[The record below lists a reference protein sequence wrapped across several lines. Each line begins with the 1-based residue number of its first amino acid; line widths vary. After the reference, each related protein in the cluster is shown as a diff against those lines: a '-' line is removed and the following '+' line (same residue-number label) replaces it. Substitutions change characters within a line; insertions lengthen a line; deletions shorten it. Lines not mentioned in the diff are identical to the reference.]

1 VGKQSKTFILLSR
14 YLPIA
19 VFITAAFIGFS
30 VKSFLKPTDIPY
42 EGEISNLDIQDTVD
56 VYFDEYGVPSIFAS
70 NDSDM
75 FKVAG
80 YVGARDRLFQMAFMT
95 YAYKGELSLVLND
108 SLFREDKFLRTLG
121 FEKIAQK
128 SLATIPAQTLQH
140 LEDTCF
146 GINTYVETLSPSDYP
161 LEFKLLGIEKL
172 PTFRPLDIVALSTM
186 MAWELQ
192 GGWDSELFFGA
203 VNEQLG
209 SEYLNEILPAYD
221 DNFITIASNDVLLKS
236 YQDFASDT
244 KRIREILKTD
254 RDGYGSNA
262 WVVSGSKTDTGLPLL
277 ANDPHLSYGQPP
289 WWYEIRLKS
298 DNYNFGGYGLYGFPL
313 PVIGHNDHIGWGF
326 TNVMTDD
333 MDFYIE
339 TLNDDKTQYMLD
351 GEWKDLKIEEEVL
364 YLKSGNTKTIT
375 IRSTHRGPIVS
386 DIHPDAKGGS
396 KAISFQWTEFDAFDE
411 TTALFKLAQ
420 ATNWDEFSEAS
431 KLFGAPGQNWTYAD
445 KNGNI
450 GWRPNAKIPIRL
462 GAEQLIPFDGSTS
475 KHDWKGYVPF
485 DEMPYVYNPEK
496 GYISNGNNKTIDDDY
511 PYYIS
516 RYWADPSRGEQI
528 DRRLRVDSKLGVE
541 DMKSILNE
549 ITSPFAQEYSKLFYN
564 NYTEGFSAKGDEM
577 YNILNGW
584 DGVESLDSNAT
595 VVFHA
600 IYIQLVQNLFQ
611 DELQSFGS
619 DSFDTFY
626 SLKYIR
632 SLAIRSIFD
641 GKATLWIDN
650 VSSSEKETL
659 NDIVNQ
665 SFEDAHD
672 FLTKS
677 YGNPRDL
684 TWGDVHQVTYRHR
697 LDRDPLVKR
706 FINFSTGPFPMAGSG
721 MTPRAASYS
730 VSDPFDVRAGSSMR
744 RVIDFS
750 NFDNGLSI
758 LPTGQSGVFKSPHY
772 TDQTSLYNKG
782 EFKSFKFSE
791 SAIRGDNRMRK
802 LIFVK

>member
-1 VGKQSKTFILLSR
+1 MGKLPRAFILLFLISG
-14 YLPIA
+14 LI
-19 VFITAAFIGFS
+19 VFKINN
-30 VKSFLKPTDIPY
+30 FLKPTDILY
-42 EGEISNLDIQDTVD
+42 EGKIIDLDVDDTVE
-56 VYFDEYGVPSIFAS
+56 VYFDDYGVPSVFAS

-80 YVGARDRLFQMAFMT
+80 YIGARDRLFQMSFMK
-95 YAYKGELSLVLND
+95 YAYKGHLSLVLND
-108 SLFREDKFLRTLG
+108 SLIVEDTFLRTLG
-121 FEKIAQK
+121 FEKIAK
-128 SLATIPAQTLQH
+128 KTLAKVPPSTLQH
-140 LEDTCF
+140 LQDTCF
-146 GINTYVETLSPSDYP
+146 GINAYVQNLSPEDYP
-161 LEFKLLGIEKL
+161 LEFKLIGVEKL
-172 PTFRPLDIVALSTM
+172 PIFEPLDIVALSTM

-203 VNEQLG
+203 INEQLG
-209 SEYLNEILPAYD
+209 SEYLNEILPSYND
-221 DNFITIASNDVLLKS
+221 SFITIASNDVLLKS
-236 YQDFASDT
+236 YKDFASNT
-244 KRIREILKTD
+244 KKIREILKTD

-262 WVVSGSKTDTGLPLL
+262 WVVSGTKTDTGFPLL

-339 TLNDDKTQYMLD
+339 TLNEDKTKYMFD
-351 GEWKDLKIEEEVL
+351 GEWKDLKIEQEVVS
-364 YLKSGNTKTIT
+364 LKSGDKRTIT

-386 DIHPDAKGGS
+386 DIHPDAKGQS
-396 KAISFQWTEFDAFDE
+396 KAISFKWTEFDAFDE
-411 TTALFKLAQ
+411 TTALFMLAK

-450 GWRPNAKIPIRL
+450 GWRPNSKIPIRL
-462 GAEQLIPFDGSTS
+462 GAEKLIPFDGSTS
-475 KHDWKGYVPF
+475 KHDWTGYVPF

-528 DRRLRVDSKLGVE
+528 DRRLKVNSKLGVE

-549 ITSPFAQEYSKLFYN
+549 ITSPFAQEYSTLFN
-564 NYTEGFSAKGDEM
+564 KNYTQGFTDKGDIM

-584 DGVESLDSNAT
+584 DGVESIDSDAT

-600 IYIQLVQNLFQ
+600 IYIQLIQNLFQ
-611 DELQSFGS
+611 DELQSFGD
-619 DSFDTFY
+619 DSFETFY

-641 GKATLWIDN
+641 GNATLWVDN
-650 VSSSEKETL
+650 VLTSKKETL

-665 SFEDAHD
+665 SFDNAHD
-672 FLTKS
+672 FLTKN
-677 YGNPRDL
+677 YGNPKEL

-697 LDRDPLVKR
+697 LNGDPLVKR

-750 NFDNGLSI
+750 DFDNGFSI

-772 TDQTSLYNKG
+772 TDQTLLYNKG

-791 SAIRGDNRMRK
+791 SVIKDDTKMRK

>member
-1 VGKQSKTFILLSR
+1 MKKLPLILSTSLFLLFIVYYS
-14 YLPIA
+14 
-19 VFITAAFIGFS
+19 FQ
-30 VKSFLKPTDIPY
+30 SFLAPTSIPY
-42 EGEISNLDIQDTVD
+42 EGTISDLDVEDKVE
-56 VYFDEYGVPSIFAS
+56 VYFDDYGVPSVFAS

-75 FKVAG
+75 FKAAG
-80 YVGARDRLFQMAFMT
+80 YIGARDRLFQMSFMK
-95 YAYKGELSLVLND
+95 YAYKGQLSLVLND
-108 SLFREDKFLRTLG
+108 SLFAEDTFLRTLG
-121 FEKIAQK
+121 FEKIAK
-128 SLATIPAQTLQH
+128 ETLEKVPSSTLQH

-146 GINTYVETLSPSDYP
+146 GINTYVQSLSPQDYP
-161 LEFKLLGIEKL
+161 LEFKLIGVEKL
-172 PTFRPLDIVALSTM
+172 PIFEPLDIVALSTM

-203 VNEQLG
+203 INEQLG
-209 SEYLNEILPAYD
+209 SDYLNEILPFYND
-221 DNFITIASNDVLLKS
+221 SFITIASNDVLLKS

-244 KRIREILKTD
+244 KKIREILKTD

-262 WVVSGSKTDTGLPLL
+262 WVVSGSKTDTGFPLL

-333 MDFYIE
+333 MDFYVE
-339 TLNDDKTQYMLD
+339 TLNEDKTQYMLD
-351 GEWKDLKIEEEVL
+351 GIWKDLKIEQETIS
-364 YLKSGNTKTIT
+364 LKSGDKKTII

-386 DIHPDAKGGS
+386 DIHPDAKGQS
-396 KAISFQWTEFDAFDE
+396 KAISFKWTEFDAFDE
-411 TTALFKLAQ
+411 TTALFMLAK
-420 ATNWDEFSEAS
+420 ATNWDEFSDAS

-445 KNGNI
+445 KDGNI
-450 GWRPNAKIPIRL
+450 GWRPNSKIPIRL

-475 KHDWKGYVPF
+475 KHDWTGYVPF

-528 DRRLRVDSKLGVE
+528 DRRLKVNSKLDVE

-549 ITSPFAQEYSKLFYN
+549 ITSPFAQEYSTLFIN
-564 NYTEGFSAKGDEM
+564 NYSEGFSENGDEI
-577 YNILNGW
+577 YDILNGW
-584 DGVESLDSNAT
+584 DGVESIDSDAT

-611 DELQSFGS
+611 DELQSFGN

-641 GKATLWIDN
+641 RNATLWVDN
-650 VSSSEKETL
+650 VLTSKKETL

-665 SFEDAHD
+665 SFDDAHD
-672 FLTKS
+672 FLTKN
-677 YGNPRDL
+677 YGNPKEL

-697 LDRDPLVKR
+697 LNGDPLVKR
-706 FINFSTGPFPMAGSG
+706 FINFSIGPFPMAGSG

-744 RVIDFS
+744 RVIDFA
-750 NFDNGLSI
+750 NFDNGFSI

-772 TDQTSLYNKG
+772 KDQTSLYNKG
-782 EFKSFKFSE
+782 KFKPFKFSE
-791 SAIRGDNRMRK
+791 SVIKEDSTMRK

>member
-1 VGKQSKTFILLSR
+1 MKKLPLILSTSLFLLFIVYYS
-14 YLPIA
+14 
-19 VFITAAFIGFS
+19 FQ
-30 VKSFLKPTDIPY
+30 SFLAPTSIPY
-42 EGEISNLDIQDTVD
+42 KGTISDLDVEDTVE
-56 VYFDEYGVPSIFAS
+56 VYFDDYGVPSVFAS

-75 FKVAG
+75 FKAAG
-80 YVGARDRLFQMAFMT
+80 YIGARDRLFQMSFMK
-95 YAYKGELSLVLND
+95 YAYKGQLSLVLND
-108 SLFREDKFLRTLG
+108 SLFAEDTFLRTLG
-121 FEKIAQK
+121 FEKIAK
-128 SLATIPAQTLQH
+128 ETLEKVPSSTLQH

-146 GINTYVETLSPSDYP
+146 GINTYVQSLSPQDYP
-161 LEFKLLGIEKL
+161 LEFKLIGVEKL
-172 PTFRPLDIVALSTM
+172 PIFEPLDIVALSTM

-203 VNEQLG
+203 INEQLG
-209 SEYLNEILPAYD
+209 SDYLNEILPFYND
-221 DNFITIASNDVLLKS
+221 SFITIASNDVLLKS

-244 KRIREILKTD
+244 KKIREILKTD

-262 WVVSGSKTDTGLPLL
+262 WVVSGSKTDTGFPLL

-333 MDFYIE
+333 MDFYVE
-339 TLNDDKTQYMLD
+339 TLNEDKTQYMLD
-351 GEWKDLKIEEEVL
+351 GIWKDLKIEQETIS
-364 YLKSGNTKTIT
+364 LKSGDKKTII

-386 DIHPDAKGGS
+386 DIHPDAKGQS
-396 KAISFQWTEFDAFDE
+396 KAISFKWTEFDAFDE
-411 TTALFKLAQ
+411 TTALFMLAK
-420 ATNWDEFSEAS
+420 ATNWDEFSDAS

-445 KNGNI
+445 KDGNI
-450 GWRPNAKIPIRL
+450 GWRPNSKIPIRL

-475 KHDWKGYVPF
+475 KHDWTGYVPF

-528 DRRLRVDSKLGVE
+528 DRRLKVNSKLDVE

-549 ITSPFAQEYSKLFYN
+549 ITSPFAQEYSTLFIK
-564 NYTEGFSAKGDEM
+564 NYSEGFSEKGDEI
-577 YNILNGW
+577 YDILNGW
-584 DGVESLDSNAT
+584 DGVESIDSDAT

-611 DELQSFGS
+611 DELQSFGN

-641 GKATLWIDN
+641 RNATLWVDN
-650 VSSSEKETL
+650 VLTSKKETL

-665 SFEDAHD
+665 SFDDAHD
-672 FLTKS
+672 FLTKN
-677 YGNPRDL
+677 YGNPKEL

-697 LDRDPLVKR
+697 LNGDPLVKR
-706 FINFSTGPFPMAGSG
+706 FINFSIGPFPMAGSG

-744 RVIDFS
+744 RVIDFA
-750 NFDNGLSI
+750 NFDNGFSI

-772 TDQTSLYNKG
+772 KDQTSLYNKG
-782 EFKSFKFSE
+782 KFKPFKFSE
-791 SAIRGDNRMRK
+791 SVIKEDSTMRK

>member
-1 VGKQSKTFILLSR
+1 MGKLPRTFILLF
-14 YLPIA
+14 LITGLI
-19 VFITAAFIGFS
+19 VFK
-30 VKSFLKPTDIPY
+30 VNSFLKPTDILY
-42 EGEISNLDIQDTVD
+42 EGKITDLDVEDTVE
-56 VYFDEYGVPSIFAS
+56 VYFDDYGVPSVFAS

-80 YVGARDRLFQMAFMT
+80 YIGARDRLFQMSFMK
-95 YAYKGELSLVLND
+95 YAYKGHLSLVLND
-108 SLFREDKFLRTLG
+108 SLIAEDTFLRTLG
-121 FEKIAQK
+121 FEKIAK
-128 SLATIPAQTLQH
+128 KTLAKVPPSTLQH
-140 LEDTCF
+140 LQDTCF
-146 GINTYVETLSPSDYP
+146 GINAYIQTLAPSEFP
-161 LEFKLLGIEKL
+161 LEFKLIGIDKL
-172 PTFRPLDIVALSTM
+172 PIFEPLDIVALSTM

-203 VNEQLG
+203 INEQLG
-209 SEYLNEILPAYD
+209 PDYLAEILPSYKEEYVR
-221 DNFITIASNDVLLKS
+221 IASNNVLLKS
-236 YQDFASDT
+236 YQQFASDT
-244 KRIREILKTD
+244 KDLRNLFKTD
-254 RDGYGSNA
+254 RHGYGSNA
-262 WVVSGSKTDTGLPLL
+262 WAVSGNKTASGKPLL
-277 ANDPHLSYGQPP
+277 ANDPHLAYNQPP

-298 DNYNFGGYGLYGFPL
+298 DNFNFGGYGLYGFPL
-313 PVIGHNDHIGWGF
+313 PVIGHNEHIGWGF

-339 TLNDDKTQYMLD
+339 SLNENQTQYYVD
-351 GEWKDLKIEEEVL
+351 GEWRDLIIEEEEIM
-364 YLKSGNTKTIT
+364 LKSGESRTII

-386 DIHPDAKGGS
+386 DIHPDAKGQS
-396 KAISFQWTEFDAFDE
+396 KAISFKWTEFDAFDE
-411 TTALFKLAQ
+411 TTALFMLAK

-445 KNGNI
+445 KDGNI
-450 GWRPNAKIPIRL
+450 GWRPNSKIPIRL
-462 GAEQLIPFDGSTS
+462 GAEKLIPFDGSTS
-475 KHDWKGYVPF
+475 KHDWTGYVPF

-528 DRRLRVDSKLGVE
+528 DRRLKVNSKLDVE

-549 ITSPFAQEYSKLFYN
+549 ITSPFAQEYSTLFN
-564 NYTEGFSAKGDEM
+564 KNYTQGFSNKGDIL

-584 DGVESLDSNAT
+584 DGIESIDSDAT

-641 GKATLWIDN
+641 GNATLWVDN
-650 VSSSEKETL
+650 VLTSKKETL

-665 SFEDAHD
+665 SFDDAHD
-672 FLTKS
+672 FLTKN
-677 YGNPRDL
+677 YGNPKEL

-697 LDRDPLVKR
+697 LNGDPLVKR

-750 NFDNGLSI
+750 NFNNGFSI

-772 TDQTSLYNKG
+772 RDQTSLYNKG
-782 EFKSFKFSE
+782 KFKPFKFSE
-791 SAIRGDNRMRK
+791 SVIKEDSTMRK

>member
-1 VGKQSKTFILLSR
+1 MKKLPLILSTSLFLLFIVYYS
-14 YLPIA
+14 
-19 VFITAAFIGFS
+19 FQ
-30 VKSFLKPTDIPY
+30 SFLAPTSIPY
-42 EGEISNLDIQDTVD
+42 EGTISDLDVEDKVE
-56 VYFDEYGVPSIFAS
+56 VYFDDYGVPSVFAS

-75 FKVAG
+75 FKAAG
-80 YVGARDRLFQMAFMT
+80 YIGARDRLFQMSFMK
-95 YAYKGELSLVLND
+95 YAYKGQLSLVLND
-108 SLFREDKFLRTLG
+108 SLFAEDTFLRTLG
-121 FEKIAQK
+121 FEKIAK
-128 SLATIPAQTLQH
+128 ETLEKVPSSTLQH

-146 GINTYVETLSPSDYP
+146 GINTYVQSLSPQDYP
-161 LEFKLLGIEKL
+161 LEFKLIGVEKL
-172 PTFRPLDIVALSTM
+172 PIFEPLDIVALSTM

-203 VNEQLG
+203 INEQLG
-209 SEYLNEILPAYD
+209 SDYLNEILPFYND
-221 DNFITIASNDVLLKS
+221 SFITIASNDVLLKS

-244 KRIREILKTD
+244 KKIREILKTD

-262 WVVSGSKTDTGLPLL
+262 WVVSGSKTDTGFPLL

-333 MDFYIE
+333 MDFYVE
-339 TLNDDKTQYMLD
+339 TLNEDKTQYMLD
-351 GEWKDLKIEEEVL
+351 GIWKDLKIEQETIS
-364 YLKSGNTKTIT
+364 LKSGDKKTII

-386 DIHPDAKGGS
+386 DIHPDAKGQS
-396 KAISFQWTEFDAFDE
+396 KAISFKWTEFDAFDE
-411 TTALFKLAQ
+411 TTALFMLAK
-420 ATNWDEFSEAS
+420 ATNWDEFSDAS

-445 KNGNI
+445 KDGNI
-450 GWRPNAKIPIRL
+450 GWRPNSKIPIRL

-475 KHDWKGYVPF
+475 KHDWTGYVPF

-528 DRRLRVDSKLGVE
+528 DRRLKVNSKLDVE

-549 ITSPFAQEYSKLFYN
+549 ITSPFAQEYSTLFIK
-564 NYTEGFSAKGDEM
+564 NYSEGFSENGDEI
-577 YNILNGW
+577 YDILNGW
-584 DGVESLDSNAT
+584 DGVESIDSDAT

-611 DELQSFGS
+611 DELQSFGN

-641 GKATLWIDN
+641 RNATLWVDN
-650 VSSSEKETL
+650 VLTSKKETL

-665 SFEDAHD
+665 SFDDAHD
-672 FLTKS
+672 FLTKN
-677 YGNPRDL
+677 YGNPKEL

-697 LDRDPLVKR
+697 LNGDPLVKR
-706 FINFSTGPFPMAGSG
+706 FINFSIGPFPMAGSG

-744 RVIDFS
+744 RVIDFA
-750 NFDNGLSI
+750 NFDNGFSI

-772 TDQTSLYNKG
+772 RDQTSLYNKG
-782 EFKSFKFSE
+782 KFKPFKFSE
-791 SAIRGDNRMRK
+791 SVIKEDSTMRK

>member
-1 VGKQSKTFILLSR
+1 MKKLPLILSTSLFLLFIVYYS
-14 YLPIA
+14 
-19 VFITAAFIGFS
+19 FQ
-30 VKSFLKPTDIPY
+30 SFLAPTSIPY
-42 EGEISNLDIQDTVD
+42 EGTISDLDVKDTVE
-56 VYFDEYGVPSIFAS
+56 VYFDDYGVPSVFAS

-75 FKVAG
+75 FKAAG
-80 YVGARDRLFQMAFMT
+80 YIGARDRLFQMSFMK
-95 YAYKGELSLVLND
+95 YAYKGQLSLVLND
-108 SLFREDKFLRTLG
+108 SLFAEDTFLRTLG
-121 FEKIAQK
+121 FEKIAK
-128 SLATIPAQTLQH
+128 ETLEKVPSSTLQH

-146 GINTYVETLSPSDYP
+146 GINTYVQSLSPQDYP
-161 LEFKLLGIEKL
+161 LEFKLIGVEKL
-172 PTFRPLDIVALSTM
+172 PIFEPLDIVALSTM

-203 VNEQLG
+203 INEQLG
-209 SEYLNEILPAYD
+209 SDYLNEILPFYND
-221 DNFITIASNDVLLKS
+221 SFITIASNDVLLKS

-244 KRIREILKTD
+244 KKIREILKTD

-262 WVVSGSKTDTGLPLL
+262 WVVSGSKTDTGFPLL

-333 MDFYIE
+333 MDFYVE
-339 TLNDDKTQYMLD
+339 TLNEDKTQYMLD
-351 GEWKDLKIEEEVL
+351 GIWKDLKIEQETIS
-364 YLKSGNTKTIT
+364 LKSGDKKTII

-386 DIHPDAKGGS
+386 DIHPDAKGQS
-396 KAISFQWTEFDAFDE
+396 KAISFKWTEFDAFDE
-411 TTALFKLAQ
+411 TTALFMLAK
-420 ATNWDEFSEAS
+420 ATNWDEFSDAS

-445 KNGNI
+445 KDGNI
-450 GWRPNAKIPIRL
+450 GWRPNSKIPIRL

-475 KHDWKGYVPF
+475 KHDWTGYVPF

-528 DRRLRVDSKLGVE
+528 DRRLKVNSKLDVE

-549 ITSPFAQEYSKLFYN
+549 ITSPFAQEYSTLFIN
-564 NYTEGFSAKGDEM
+564 NYSEGFSENGDEI
-577 YNILNGW
+577 YDILNGW
-584 DGVESLDSNAT
+584 DGVESIDSDAT

-611 DELQSFGS
+611 DELQSFGN

-641 GKATLWIDN
+641 RNATLWVDN
-650 VSSSEKETL
+650 VLTSKKETL

-665 SFEDAHD
+665 SFDDAHD
-672 FLTKS
+672 FLTKN
-677 YGNPRDL
+677 YGNPKEL

-697 LDRDPLVKR
+697 LNGDPLVKR
-706 FINFSTGPFPMAGSG
+706 FINFSIGPFPMAGSG

-744 RVIDFS
+744 RVIDFA
-750 NFDNGLSI
+750 NFDNGFSI

-772 TDQTSLYNKG
+772 RDQTSLYNKG
-782 EFKSFKFSE
+782 KFKPFKFSE
-791 SAIRGDNRMRK
+791 SVIKEDSTMRK

>member
-1 VGKQSKTFILLSR
+1 MGKLPRAFILLFLISG
-14 YLPIA
+14 LI
-19 VFITAAFIGFS
+19 VFKINN
-30 VKSFLKPTDIPY
+30 FLKPTDILY
-42 EGEISNLDIQDTVD
+42 EGKIIDLDVDDTVE
-56 VYFDEYGVPSIFAS
+56 VYFDDYGVPSVFAS

-80 YVGARDRLFQMAFMT
+80 YIGARDRLFQMSFMK
-95 YAYKGELSLVLND
+95 YAYKGHLSLVLND
-108 SLFREDKFLRTLG
+108 SLIVEDTFLRTLG
-121 FEKIAQK
+121 FEKIAK
-128 SLATIPAQTLQH
+128 KTLAKVPPSTLQH
-140 LEDTCF
+140 LQDTCF
-146 GINTYVETLSPSDYP
+146 GINAYVQNLSPEDYP
-161 LEFKLLGIEKL
+161 LEFKLIGVEKL
-172 PTFRPLDIVALSTM
+172 PIFEPLDIVALSTM

-203 VNEQLG
+203 INEQLG
-209 SEYLNEILPAYD
+209 SEYLNEILPSYND
-221 DNFITIASNDVLLKS
+221 SFITIASNDVLLKS
-236 YQDFASDT
+236 YKDFASNT
-244 KRIREILKTD
+244 KKIREILKTD

-262 WVVSGSKTDTGLPLL
+262 WVVSGTKTDTGFPLL

-339 TLNDDKTQYMLD
+339 TLNEDKTKYMFD
-351 GEWKDLKIEEEVL
+351 GEWKDLKIEQEVVS
-364 YLKSGNTKTIT
+364 LKSGDKRTIT

-386 DIHPDAKGGS
+386 DIHPDAKGQS
-396 KAISFQWTEFDAFDE
+396 KAISFKWTEFDAFDE
-411 TTALFKLAQ
+411 TTALFMLAK

-450 GWRPNAKIPIRL
+450 GWRPNSKIPIRL
-462 GAEQLIPFDGSTS
+462 GAEKLIPFDGSTS
-475 KHDWKGYVPF
+475 KHDWTGYVPF

-528 DRRLRVDSKLGVE
+528 DRRLKVNSKLGVE

-549 ITSPFAQEYSKLFYN
+549 ITSPFAQEYSILFN
-564 NYTEGFSAKGDEM
+564 KNYTQGFTDKGDIM

-584 DGVESLDSNAT
+584 DGVESIDSDAT

-600 IYIQLVQNLFQ
+600 IYIQLIQNLFQ
-611 DELQSFGS
+611 DELQSFGD
-619 DSFDTFY
+619 DSFETFY

-641 GKATLWIDN
+641 GEATLWVDN
-650 VSSSEKETL
+650 VLTSKKETL

-665 SFEDAHD
+665 SFDNAHD
-672 FLTKS
+672 FLTKN
-677 YGNPRDL
+677 YGNPKEL

-697 LDRDPLVKR
+697 LNGDPLVKR

-750 NFDNGLSI
+750 DFDNGFSI

-772 TDQTSLYNKG
+772 TDQTLLYNKG

-791 SAIRGDNRMRK
+791 SVIKDDTKMRK

>member
-1 VGKQSKTFILLSR
+1 MKKLPLILSTSLFLLFIVYYS
-14 YLPIA
+14 
-19 VFITAAFIGFS
+19 FQ
-30 VKSFLKPTDIPY
+30 SFLAPTSIPY
-42 EGEISNLDIQDTVD
+42 EGTISDLDVEDKVE
-56 VYFDEYGVPSIFAS
+56 VYFDDYGVPSVFAS

-75 FKVAG
+75 FKAAG
-80 YVGARDRLFQMAFMT
+80 YIGARDRLFQMSFMK
-95 YAYKGELSLVLND
+95 YAYKGQLSLVLND
-108 SLFREDKFLRTLG
+108 SLFAEDTFLRTLG
-121 FEKIAQK
+121 FEKIAK
-128 SLATIPAQTLQH
+128 ETLEKVPSSTLQH

-146 GINTYVETLSPSDYP
+146 GINTYVQSLSPQDYP
-161 LEFKLLGIEKL
+161 LEFKLIGVEKL
-172 PTFRPLDIVALSTM
+172 PIFEPLDIVALSTM

-203 VNEQLG
+203 INEQLG
-209 SEYLNEILPAYD
+209 SDYLNEILPFYND
-221 DNFITIASNDVLLKS
+221 SFITIASNDVLLKS

-244 KRIREILKTD
+244 KKIREILKTD

-262 WVVSGSKTDTGLPLL
+262 WVVSGSKTDTGFPLL

-333 MDFYIE
+333 MDFYVE
-339 TLNDDKTQYMLD
+339 TLNEDKTQYMLD
-351 GEWKDLKIEEEVL
+351 GIWKDLKIEQETIS
-364 YLKSGNTKTIT
+364 LKSGDKKTII

-386 DIHPDAKGGS
+386 DIHPDAKGQS
-396 KAISFQWTEFDAFDE
+396 KAISFKWTEFDAFDE
-411 TTALFKLAQ
+411 TTALFMLAK
-420 ATNWDEFSEAS
+420 ATNWDEFSDAS

-445 KNGNI
+445 KDGNI
-450 GWRPNAKIPIRL
+450 GWRPNSKIPIRL

-475 KHDWKGYVPF
+475 KHDWTGYVPF

-496 GYISNGNNKTIDDDY
+496 GYISNGNYKTIDDDY

-528 DRRLRVDSKLGVE
+528 DRRLKVNSKLDVE

-549 ITSPFAQEYSKLFYN
+549 ITSPFAQEYSTLFIK
-564 NYTEGFSAKGDEM
+564 NYSEGFSEKGDEI
-577 YNILNGW
+577 YDILNGW
-584 DGVESLDSNAT
+584 DGVESIDSDAT

-611 DELQSFGS
+611 DELQSFGN

-641 GKATLWIDN
+641 RNATLWVDN
-650 VSSSEKETL
+650 VLTSKKETL

-665 SFEDAHD
+665 SFDDAHD
-672 FLTKS
+672 FLTKN
-677 YGNPRDL
+677 YGNPKEL

-697 LDRDPLVKR
+697 LNGDPLVKR
-706 FINFSTGPFPMAGSG
+706 FINFSIGPFPMAGSG

-744 RVIDFS
+744 RVIDFA
-750 NFDNGLSI
+750 NFDNGFSI

-772 TDQTSLYNKG
+772 RDQTSLYNKG
-782 EFKSFKFSE
+782 KFKPFKFSE
-791 SAIRGDNRMRK
+791 SVIKEDSTMRK

>member
-1 VGKQSKTFILLSR
+1 MKKLPLILSTSLFLLFIVYYS
-14 YLPIA
+14 
-19 VFITAAFIGFS
+19 FQ
-30 VKSFLKPTDIPY
+30 SFLAPTSIPY
-42 EGEISNLDIQDTVD
+42 EGTISDLDVEDKVE
-56 VYFDEYGVPSIFAS
+56 VYFDDYGVPSVFAS

-75 FKVAG
+75 FKAAG
-80 YVGARDRLFQMAFMT
+80 YIGARDRLFQMSFMK
-95 YAYKGELSLVLND
+95 YAYKGQLSLVLND
-108 SLFREDKFLRTLG
+108 SLFAEDTFLRTLG
-121 FEKIAQK
+121 FEKIAK
-128 SLATIPAQTLQH
+128 ETLEKVPSSTLQH

-146 GINTYVETLSPSDYP
+146 GINTYVQSLSPQDYP
-161 LEFKLLGIEKL
+161 LEFKLIGVEKL
-172 PTFRPLDIVALSTM
+172 PIFEPLDIVALSTM

-203 VNEQLG
+203 INEQLG
-209 SEYLNEILPAYD
+209 SDYLNEILPFYND
-221 DNFITIASNDVLLKS
+221 SFITIASNDVLLKS

-244 KRIREILKTD
+244 KKIREILKTD

-262 WVVSGSKTDTGLPLL
+262 WVVSGSKTDTGFPLL

-333 MDFYIE
+333 MDFYVE
-339 TLNDDKTQYMLD
+339 TLNEDKTQYMLD
-351 GEWKDLKIEEEVL
+351 GIWKDLKIEQETIS
-364 YLKSGNTKTIT
+364 LKSGDKKTII

-386 DIHPDAKGGS
+386 DIHPDAKGQS
-396 KAISFQWTEFDAFDE
+396 KAISFKWTEFDAFDE
-411 TTALFKLAQ
+411 TTALFMLAK
-420 ATNWDEFSEAS
+420 ATNWDEFSDAS

-445 KNGNI
+445 KGGNI
-450 GWRPNAKIPIRL
+450 GWRPNSKIPIRL

-475 KHDWKGYVPF
+475 KHDWTGYVPF

-528 DRRLRVDSKLGVE
+528 DRRLKVNSKLDVE

-549 ITSPFAQEYSKLFYN
+549 ITSPFSQEYSTLFIK
-564 NYTEGFSAKGDEM
+564 NYSGGFSEKGDEI
-577 YNILNGW
+577 YDILNGW
-584 DGVESLDSNAT
+584 DGVESIDSDAT

-611 DELQSFGS
+611 DELQSFGN

-641 GKATLWIDN
+641 RNATLWVDN
-650 VSSSEKETL
+650 VLTSKKETL

-665 SFEDAHD
+665 SFDDAHD
-672 FLTKS
+672 FLTKN
-677 YGNPRDL
+677 YGNPKEL

-697 LDRDPLVKR
+697 LNGDPLVKR
-706 FINFSTGPFPMAGSG
+706 FINFSIGPFPMAGSG

-744 RVIDFS
+744 RVIDFA
-750 NFDNGLSI
+750 NFDNGFSI

-772 TDQTSLYNKG
+772 RDQTSLYNKG
-782 EFKSFKFSE
+782 KFKPFKFSE
-791 SAIRGDNRMRK
+791 SVIKEDSTMRK

>member
-1 VGKQSKTFILLSR
+1 MKKLPLILSTSLFLLFIVYYS
-14 YLPIA
+14 
-19 VFITAAFIGFS
+19 FQ
-30 VKSFLKPTDIPY
+30 SFLAPTSIPY
-42 EGEISNLDIQDTVD
+42 EGTISDLDVEDKVE
-56 VYFDEYGVPSIFAS
+56 VYFDDYGVPSVFAS

-75 FKVAG
+75 FKAAG
-80 YVGARDRLFQMAFMT
+80 YIGARDRLFQMSFMK
-95 YAYKGELSLVLND
+95 YAYKGQLSLVLND
-108 SLFREDKFLRTLG
+108 SLFAEDTFLRTLG
-121 FEKIAQK
+121 FEKIAK
-128 SLATIPAQTLQH
+128 ETLEKVPSSTLQH

-146 GINTYVETLSPSDYP
+146 GINTYVQSLSPQDYP
-161 LEFKLLGIEKL
+161 LEFKLIGVEKL
-172 PTFRPLDIVALSTM
+172 PIFEPLDIVALSTM

-203 VNEQLG
+203 INEQLG
-209 SEYLNEILPAYD
+209 SDYLNEILPFYND
-221 DNFITIASNDVLLKS
+221 SFITIASNDVLLKS

-244 KRIREILKTD
+244 KKIREILKTD

-262 WVVSGSKTDTGLPLL
+262 WVVSGSKTDTGFPLL

-333 MDFYIE
+333 MDFYVE
-339 TLNDDKTQYMLD
+339 TLNEDKTQYMLD
-351 GEWKDLKIEEEVL
+351 GIWKDLKIEQETIS
-364 YLKSGNTKTIT
+364 LKSGDKKTII

-386 DIHPDAKGGS
+386 DIHPDAKGQS
-396 KAISFQWTEFDAFDE
+396 KAISFKWTEFDAFDE
-411 TTALFKLAQ
+411 TTALFMLAK
-420 ATNWDEFSEAS
+420 ATNWDEFSDAS

-445 KNGNI
+445 KDGNI
-450 GWRPNAKIPIRL
+450 GWRPNSKIPIRL

-475 KHDWKGYVPF
+475 KHDWTGYVPF

-528 DRRLRVDSKLGVE
+528 DRRLKVNSKLDVE

-549 ITSPFAQEYSKLFYN
+549 ITSPFAQEYSTLFIN
-564 NYTEGFSAKGDEM
+564 NYSEGFSENGDEI
-577 YNILNGW
+577 YDILNGW
-584 DGVESLDSNAT
+584 DGVESIDSDAT

-641 GKATLWIDN
+641 RNATLWVDN
-650 VSSSEKETL
+650 VLTSKKETL

-665 SFEDAHD
+665 SFDDAHD
-672 FLTKS
+672 FLTKN
-677 YGNPRDL
+677 YGNPKEL

-697 LDRDPLVKR
+697 LNGDPLVKR
-706 FINFSTGPFPMAGSG
+706 FINFSIGPFPMAGSG

-744 RVIDFS
+744 RVIDFA
-750 NFDNGLSI
+750 NFDNGFSI

-772 TDQTSLYNKG
+772 RDQTSLYNKG
-782 EFKSFKFSE
+782 KFKPFKFSE
-791 SAIRGDNRMRK
+791 SVIKEDSTMRK

>member
-1 VGKQSKTFILLSR
+1 MKKLPLILSTSLFLLFIVYYS
-14 YLPIA
+14 
-19 VFITAAFIGFS
+19 FQ
-30 VKSFLKPTDIPY
+30 SFLAPTSIPY
-42 EGEISNLDIQDTVD
+42 EGTISDLDVEDKVE
-56 VYFDEYGVPSIFAS
+56 VYFDDYGVPSVFAS

-75 FKVAG
+75 FKAAG
-80 YVGARDRLFQMAFMT
+80 YIGARDRLFQMSFMK
-95 YAYKGELSLVLND
+95 YAYKGQLSLVLND
-108 SLFREDKFLRTLG
+108 SLFAEDTFLRTLG
-121 FEKIAQK
+121 FEKIAK
-128 SLATIPAQTLQH
+128 ETLEKVPSSTLQH

-146 GINTYVETLSPSDYP
+146 GINTYVQSLSPQDYP
-161 LEFKLLGIEKL
+161 LEFKLIGVEKL
-172 PTFRPLDIVALSTM
+172 PIFEPLDIVALSTM

-203 VNEQLG
+203 INEQLG
-209 SEYLNEILPAYD
+209 SDYLNEILPFYND
-221 DNFITIASNDVLLKS
+221 SFITIASNDVLLKS

-244 KRIREILKTD
+244 KKIREILKTD

-262 WVVSGSKTDTGLPLL
+262 WVVSGSKTDTGFPLL

-333 MDFYIE
+333 MDFYVE
-339 TLNDDKTQYMLD
+339 TLNEDKTQYMLD
-351 GEWKDLKIEEEVL
+351 GIWKDLKIEQETIS
-364 YLKSGNTKTIT
+364 LKSGDKKTII

-386 DIHPDAKGGS
+386 DIHPDAKGQS
-396 KAISFQWTEFDAFDE
+396 KAISFKWTEFDAFDE
-411 TTALFKLAQ
+411 TTALFMLAK
-420 ATNWDEFSEAS
+420 ATNWDEFSDAS

-445 KNGNI
+445 KDGNI
-450 GWRPNAKIPIRL
+450 GWRPNSKIPIRL

-475 KHDWKGYVPF
+475 KHDWTGYVPF

-528 DRRLRVDSKLGVE
+528 DRRLKVNSKLDVE

-549 ITSPFAQEYSKLFYN
+549 ITSPFAQEYSTLFIK
-564 NYTEGFSAKGDEM
+564 NYSEGFSEKGDEI
-577 YNILNGW
+577 YDILNGW
-584 DGVESLDSNAT
+584 DGVESIDSDAT

-611 DELQSFGS
+611 DELQSFGN

-641 GKATLWIDN
+641 RNATLWVDN
-650 VSSSEKETL
+650 VLTSKKETL

-665 SFEDAHD
+665 SFDDAHD
-672 FLTKS
+672 FLTKN
-677 YGNPRDL
+677 YGNPKEL

-697 LDRDPLVKR
+697 LNGDPLVKR
-706 FINFSTGPFPMAGSG
+706 FINFSIGPFPMAGSG

-744 RVIDFS
+744 RVIDFA
-750 NFDNGLSI
+750 NFDNGFSI

-772 TDQTSLYNKG
+772 KDQTSLYNKG
-782 EFKSFKFSE
+782 KFKPFKFSE
-791 SAIRGDNRMRK
+791 SVIKEDSTMRK

>member
-1 VGKQSKTFILLSR
+1 MKKLPLILSTSLFLLFIVYYS
-14 YLPIA
+14 
-19 VFITAAFIGFS
+19 FQ
-30 VKSFLKPTDIPY
+30 SFLAPTSIPY
-42 EGEISNLDIQDTVD
+42 EGTISDLDVEDKVE
-56 VYFDEYGVPSIFAS
+56 VYFDDYGVPSVFAS

-75 FKVAG
+75 FKAAG
-80 YVGARDRLFQMAFMT
+80 YIGARDRLFQMSFMK
-95 YAYKGELSLVLND
+95 YAYKGQLSLVLND
-108 SLFREDKFLRTLG
+108 SLFAEDTFLRTLG
-121 FEKIAQK
+121 FEKIAK
-128 SLATIPAQTLQH
+128 ETLEKVPSSTLQH

-146 GINTYVETLSPSDYP
+146 GINTYVQSLSPQDYP
-161 LEFKLLGIEKL
+161 LEFKLIGVEKL
-172 PTFRPLDIVALSTM
+172 PIFEPLDIVALSTM

-203 VNEQLG
+203 INEQLG
-209 SEYLNEILPAYD
+209 SDYLNEILPFYND
-221 DNFITIASNDVLLKS
+221 SFITIASNDVLLKS

-244 KRIREILKTD
+244 KKIREILKTD

-262 WVVSGSKTDTGLPLL
+262 WVVSGSKTDTGFPFL

-333 MDFYIE
+333 MDFYVE
-339 TLNDDKTQYMLD
+339 TLNEDKTQYMLD
-351 GEWKDLKIEEEVL
+351 GIWKDLKIEQETIS
-364 YLKSGNTKTIT
+364 LKSGDKKTII

-386 DIHPDAKGGS
+386 DIHPDAKGQS
-396 KAISFQWTEFDAFDE
+396 KAISFKWTEFDAFDE
-411 TTALFKLAQ
+411 TTALFMLAK
-420 ATNWDEFSEAS
+420 ATNWDEFSDAS

-445 KNGNI
+445 KDGNI
-450 GWRPNAKIPIRL
+450 GWRPNSKIPIRL

-475 KHDWKGYVPF
+475 KHDWTGYVPF

-528 DRRLRVDSKLGVE
+528 DRRLKVNSKLDVE

-549 ITSPFAQEYSKLFYN
+549 ITSPFAQEYSTLFIN
-564 NYTEGFSAKGDEM
+564 NYSEGFSENGDEI
-577 YNILNGW
+577 YDILNGW
-584 DGVESLDSNAT
+584 DGVESIDSDAT

-611 DELQSFGS
+611 DELQSFGN

-641 GKATLWIDN
+641 RNATLWVDN
-650 VSSSEKETL
+650 VLTSKKETL

-665 SFEDAHD
+665 SFDDAHD
-672 FLTKS
+672 FLTKN
-677 YGNPRDL
+677 YGNPKEL

-697 LDRDPLVKR
+697 LNGDPLVKR
-706 FINFSTGPFPMAGSG
+706 FINFSIGPFPMAGSG

-744 RVIDFS
+744 RVIDFA
-750 NFDNGLSI
+750 NFDNGFSI

-772 TDQTSLYNKG
+772 RDQTSLYNKG
-782 EFKSFKFSE
+782 KFKPFKFSE
-791 SAIRGDNRMRK
+791 SVIKEDSTMRK

>member
-1 VGKQSKTFILLSR
+1 MKKLPLILSTSLFLLFIVYYS
-14 YLPIA
+14 
-19 VFITAAFIGFS
+19 FQ
-30 VKSFLKPTDIPY
+30 SFLAPTSIPY
-42 EGEISNLDIQDTVD
+42 EGTISDLDVEDKVE
-56 VYFDEYGVPSIFAS
+56 VYFDDYGVPSVFAS

-75 FKVAG
+75 FKAAG
-80 YVGARDRLFQMAFMT
+80 YIGARDRLFQMSFMK
-95 YAYKGELSLVLND
+95 YAYKGQLSLVLND
-108 SLFREDKFLRTLG
+108 SLFAEDTFLRTLG
-121 FEKIAQK
+121 FEKIAK
-128 SLATIPAQTLQH
+128 ETLEKVPSSTLQH

-146 GINTYVETLSPSDYP
+146 GINTYVQSLSPQDYP
-161 LEFKLLGIEKL
+161 LEFKLIGVEKL
-172 PTFRPLDIVALSTM
+172 PIFEPLDIVALSTM

-203 VNEQLG
+203 INEQLG
-209 SEYLNEILPAYD
+209 SDYLNEILPFYND
-221 DNFITIASNDVLLKS
+221 SFITIASNDVLLKS

-244 KRIREILKTD
+244 KKIREILKTD

-262 WVVSGSKTDTGLPLL
+262 WVVSGSKTDTGFPLL

-333 MDFYIE
+333 MDFYVE
-339 TLNDDKTQYMLD
+339 TLNEDKTQYMLD
-351 GEWKDLKIEEEVL
+351 GIWKDLKIEQETIS
-364 YLKSGNTKTIT
+364 LKSGDKKTII

-386 DIHPDAKGGS
+386 DIHPDAKGQS
-396 KAISFQWTEFDAFDE
+396 KAISFKWTEFDAFDE
-411 TTALFKLAQ
+411 TTALFMLAK
-420 ATNWDEFSEAS
+420 ATNWDEFSDAS

-445 KNGNI
+445 KDGNI
-450 GWRPNAKIPIRL
+450 GWRPNSKIPIRL

-475 KHDWKGYVPF
+475 KHDWTGYVPF

-528 DRRLRVDSKLGVE
+528 DRRLKVNSKLDVE

-549 ITSPFAQEYSKLFYN
+549 ITSPFAQEYSTLFIK
-564 NYTEGFSAKGDEM
+564 NYSEGFSEKGDEI
-577 YNILNGW
+577 YDILNGW
-584 DGVESLDSNAT
+584 DGVESIDSDAT

-611 DELQSFGS
+611 DELQSFGN

-641 GKATLWIDN
+641 RNATLWVDN
-650 VSSSEKETL
+650 VLTSKKETL

-665 SFEDAHD
+665 SFDDAHD
-672 FLTKS
+672 FLTKN
-677 YGNPRDL
+677 YGNPKEL

-697 LDRDPLVKR
+697 LNGDPLVKR
-706 FINFSTGPFPMAGSG
+706 FINFSIGPFPMAGSG

-744 RVIDFS
+744 RVIDFA
-750 NFDNGLSI
+750 NFDNGFSI

-772 TDQTSLYNKG
+772 RDQTSLYNKG
-782 EFKSFKFSE
+782 KFKPFKFSE
-791 SAIRGDNRMRK
+791 SVIKEDSTMRK

>member
-1 VGKQSKTFILLSR
+1 MKKLPLILSTSLFLLFIVYYS
-14 YLPIA
+14 
-19 VFITAAFIGFS
+19 FQ
-30 VKSFLKPTDIPY
+30 SFLAPTSIPY
-42 EGEISNLDIQDTVD
+42 EGTISDLDVEDKVE
-56 VYFDEYGVPSIFAS
+56 VYFDDYGVPSVFAS

-75 FKVAG
+75 FKAAG
-80 YVGARDRLFQMAFMT
+80 YIGARDRLFQMSFMK
-95 YAYKGELSLVLND
+95 YAYKGQLSLVLND
-108 SLFREDKFLRTLG
+108 SLFAEDTFLRTLG
-121 FEKIAQK
+121 FEKIAK
-128 SLATIPAQTLQH
+128 ETLEKVPSSTLQH

-146 GINTYVETLSPSDYP
+146 GINTYVQSLSPQDYP
-161 LEFKLLGIEKL
+161 LEFKLIGVEKL
-172 PTFRPLDIVALSTM
+172 PIFEPLDIVALSTM

-203 VNEQLG
+203 INEQLG
-209 SEYLNEILPAYD
+209 SDYLNEILPFYND
-221 DNFITIASNDVLLKS
+221 SFITIASNDVLLKS

-244 KRIREILKTD
+244 KKIREILKTD

-262 WVVSGSKTDTGLPLL
+262 WVVSGSKTDTGFPLL

-333 MDFYIE
+333 MDFYVE
-339 TLNDDKTQYMLD
+339 TLNEDKTQYMLD
-351 GEWKDLKIEEEVL
+351 GIWKDLKIEQETIS
-364 YLKSGNTKTIT
+364 LKSGDKKTII

-386 DIHPDAKGGS
+386 DIHPDAKGQS
-396 KAISFQWTEFDAFDE
+396 KAISFKWTEFDAFDE
-411 TTALFKLAQ
+411 TTALFMLAK
-420 ATNWDEFSEAS
+420 ATNWDEFSDAS

-445 KNGNI
+445 KDGNI
-450 GWRPNAKIPIRL
+450 GWRPNSKIPIRL

-475 KHDWKGYVPF
+475 KHDWTGYVPF

-528 DRRLRVDSKLGVE
+528 DRRLKVNSKLDVE

-549 ITSPFAQEYSKLFYN
+549 ITSPFAQEYSTLFIK
-564 NYTEGFSAKGDEM
+564 NYSEGFSEKGDEI
-577 YNILNGW
+577 YDILNGW
-584 DGVESLDSNAT
+584 DGVESIDSDAT

-611 DELQSFGS
+611 DELQSFGN

-641 GKATLWIDN
+641 RNATLWVDN
-650 VSSSEKETL
+650 VLTSKKETL

-665 SFEDAHD
+665 SFDDAHD
-672 FLTKS
+672 FLTKN
-677 YGNPRDL
+677 YGNPKEL

-697 LDRDPLVKR
+697 LNGDPLVKR
-706 FINFSTGPFPMAGSG
+706 FINFSIGPFPMAGSG

-744 RVIDFS
+744 RVIDFA
-750 NFDNGLSI
+750 NFDNGFSI
-758 LPTGQSGVFKSPHY
+758 LPTGQSGVFNSPHY
-772 TDQTSLYNKG
+772 RDQTSLYNKG
-782 EFKSFKFSE
+782 KFKPFKFSE
-791 SAIRGDNRMRK
+791 SVIKEDSTMRK

>member
-1 VGKQSKTFILLSR
+1 MKKLPLILSTSLFLLFIVYYS
-14 YLPIA
+14 
-19 VFITAAFIGFS
+19 FQ
-30 VKSFLKPTDIPY
+30 SFLAPTSIPY
-42 EGEISNLDIQDTVD
+42 EGTISDLDVEDKVE
-56 VYFDEYGVPSIFAS
+56 VYFDDYGVPSVFAS

-75 FKVAG
+75 FKAAG
-80 YVGARDRLFQMAFMT
+80 YIGARDRLFQMSFMK
-95 YAYKGELSLVLND
+95 YAYKGQLSLVLND
-108 SLFREDKFLRTLG
+108 SLFAEDTFLRTLG
-121 FEKIAQK
+121 FEKIAK
-128 SLATIPAQTLQH
+128 ETLEKVPSSTLQH

-146 GINTYVETLSPSDYP
+146 GINTYVQSLSPQDYP
-161 LEFKLLGIEKL
+161 LEFKLIGVEKL
-172 PTFRPLDIVALSTM
+172 PIFEPLDIVALSTM

-203 VNEQLG
+203 INEQLG
-209 SEYLNEILPAYD
+209 SDYLNEILPFYND
-221 DNFITIASNDVLLKS
+221 SFITIASNDVLLKS

-244 KRIREILKTD
+244 KKIREILKTD

-262 WVVSGSKTDTGLPLL
+262 WVVSGSKTDTGFPLL

-333 MDFYIE
+333 MDFYVE
-339 TLNDDKTQYMLD
+339 TLNEDKTQYMLD
-351 GEWKDLKIEEEVL
+351 GIWKDLKIEQETIS
-364 YLKSGNTKTIT
+364 LKSGDKKTII

-386 DIHPDAKGGS
+386 DIHPDAKGQS
-396 KAISFQWTEFDAFDE
+396 KAISFKWTEFDAFDE
-411 TTALFKLAQ
+411 TTALFMLAK
-420 ATNWDEFSEAS
+420 ATNWNEFSDAS

-445 KNGNI
+445 KDGNI
-450 GWRPNAKIPIRL
+450 GWRPNSKIPIRL

-475 KHDWKGYVPF
+475 KHDWTGYVPF

-528 DRRLRVDSKLGVE
+528 DRRLKVNSKLDVE

-549 ITSPFAQEYSKLFYN
+549 ITSPFAQEYSTLFIN
-564 NYTEGFSAKGDEM
+564 NYSEGFSENGDEI
-577 YNILNGW
+577 YDILNGW
-584 DGVESLDSNAT
+584 DGVESIDSDAT

-641 GKATLWIDN
+641 RNATLWVDN
-650 VSSSEKETL
+650 VLTSKKETL

-665 SFEDAHD
+665 SFDDAHD
-672 FLTKS
+672 FLTKN
-677 YGNPRDL
+677 YGNPKEL

-697 LDRDPLVKR
+697 LNGDPLVKR
-706 FINFSTGPFPMAGSG
+706 FINFSIGPFPMAGSG

-744 RVIDFS
+744 RVIDFA
-750 NFDNGLSI
+750 NFDNGFSI

-772 TDQTSLYNKG
+772 RDQTSLYNKG
-782 EFKSFKFSE
+782 KFKPFKFSE
-791 SAIRGDNRMRK
+791 SVIKEDSTMRK

>member
-1 VGKQSKTFILLSR
+1 MKKLPLILSTSLFLLFIVYYS
-14 YLPIA
+14 
-19 VFITAAFIGFS
+19 FQ
-30 VKSFLKPTDIPY
+30 SFLAPTSIPY
-42 EGEISNLDIQDTVD
+42 EGTISDLDVEDKVE
-56 VYFDEYGVPSIFAS
+56 VYFDDYGVPSVFAS

-75 FKVAG
+75 FKAAG
-80 YVGARDRLFQMAFMT
+80 YIGARDRLFQMSFMK
-95 YAYKGELSLVLND
+95 YAYKGQLSLVLND
-108 SLFREDKFLRTLG
+108 SLFAEDTFLRTLG
-121 FEKIAQK
+121 FEKIAK
-128 SLATIPAQTLQH
+128 ETLEKVPSSTLQH

-146 GINTYVETLSPSDYP
+146 GINTYVQSLSPQDYP
-161 LEFKLLGIEKL
+161 LEFKLIGVEKL
-172 PTFRPLDIVALSTM
+172 PIFEPLDIVALSTM

-203 VNEQLG
+203 INEQLG
-209 SEYLNEILPAYD
+209 SDYLNEILPFYND
-221 DNFITIASNDVLLKS
+221 SFITIASNDVLLKS

-244 KRIREILKTD
+244 KKIREILKTD
-254 RDGYGSNA
+254 RDGYGSNV
-262 WVVSGSKTDTGLPLL
+262 WVVSGSKTDTGFPLL

-333 MDFYIE
+333 MDFYVE
-339 TLNDDKTQYMLD
+339 TLNEDKTQYMLD
-351 GEWKDLKIEEEVL
+351 GIWKDLKIEQETIS
-364 YLKSGNTKTIT
+364 LKSGDKKTII

-386 DIHPDAKGGS
+386 DIHPDAKGQS
-396 KAISFQWTEFDAFDE
+396 KAISFKWTEFDAFDE
-411 TTALFKLAQ
+411 TTALFMLAK
-420 ATNWDEFSEAS
+420 ATNWDEFSDAS

-445 KNGNI
+445 KDGNI
-450 GWRPNAKIPIRL
+450 GWRPNSKIPIRL

-475 KHDWKGYVPF
+475 KHDWTGYVPF

-528 DRRLRVDSKLGVE
+528 DRRLKVNSKLDVE

-549 ITSPFAQEYSKLFYN
+549 ITSPFAQEYSTLFIK
-564 NYTEGFSAKGDEM
+564 NYSEGFSENGDEI
-577 YNILNGW
+577 YDILNGW
-584 DGVESLDSNAT
+584 DGVESIDSDAT

-641 GKATLWIDN
+641 RNATLWVDN
-650 VSSSEKETL
+650 VLTSKKETL

-665 SFEDAHD
+665 SFDDAHD
-672 FLTKS
+672 FLTKN
-677 YGNPRDL
+677 YGNPKEL

-697 LDRDPLVKR
+697 LNGDPLVKR
-706 FINFSTGPFPMAGSG
+706 FINFSIGPFPMAGSG

-744 RVIDFS
+744 RVIDFA
-750 NFDNGLSI
+750 NFDNGFSI

-772 TDQTSLYNKG
+772 RDQTSLYNKG
-782 EFKSFKFSE
+782 KFKPFKFSE
-791 SAIRGDNRMRK
+791 SVIKEDSTMRK

>member
-1 VGKQSKTFILLSR
+1 MSTSLFLLFIVYYS
-14 YLPIA
+14 
-19 VFITAAFIGFS
+19 FQ
-30 VKSFLKPTDIPY
+30 SFLAPTSIPY
-42 EGEISNLDIQDTVD
+42 EGTISDLDVEDKVE
-56 VYFDEYGVPSIFAS
+56 VYFDDYGVPSVFAS

-75 FKVAG
+75 FKAAG
-80 YVGARDRLFQMAFMT
+80 YIGARDRLFQMSFMK
-95 YAYKGELSLVLND
+95 YAYKGQLSLVLND
-108 SLFREDKFLRTLG
+108 SLFAEDTFLRTLG
-121 FEKIAQK
+121 FEKIAK
-128 SLATIPAQTLQH
+128 ETLEKVPSSTLQH

-146 GINTYVETLSPSDYP
+146 GINTYVQSLSPQDYP
-161 LEFKLLGIEKL
+161 LEFKLIGVEKL
-172 PTFRPLDIVALSTM
+172 PIFEPLDIVALSTM

-203 VNEQLG
+203 INEQLG
-209 SEYLNEILPAYD
+209 SDYLNEILPFYND
-221 DNFITIASNDVLLKS
+221 SFITIASNDVLLKS

-244 KRIREILKTD
+244 KKIREILKTD

-262 WVVSGSKTDTGLPLL
+262 WVVSGSKTDTGFPLL

-333 MDFYIE
+333 MDFYVE
-339 TLNDDKTQYMLD
+339 TLNEDKTQYMLD
-351 GEWKDLKIEEEVL
+351 GIWKDLKIEQETIS
-364 YLKSGNTKTIT
+364 LKSGDKKTII

-386 DIHPDAKGGS
+386 DIHPDAKGQS
-396 KAISFQWTEFDAFDE
+396 KAISFKWTEFDAFDE
-411 TTALFKLAQ
+411 TTALFMLAK
-420 ATNWDEFSEAS
+420 ATNWDEFSDAS

-445 KNGNI
+445 KDGNI
-450 GWRPNAKIPIRL
+450 GWRPNSKIPIRL

-475 KHDWKGYVPF
+475 KHDWTGYVPF

-528 DRRLRVDSKLGVE
+528 DRRLKVNSKLDVE

-549 ITSPFAQEYSKLFYN
+549 ITSPFAQEYSTLFIN
-564 NYTEGFSAKGDEM
+564 NYSEGFSENGDEI
-577 YNILNGW
+577 YDILNGW
-584 DGVESLDSNAT
+584 DGVESIDSDAT

-611 DELQSFGS
+611 DELQSFGN

-641 GKATLWIDN
+641 RNATLWVDN
-650 VSSSEKETL
+650 VLTSKKETL

-665 SFEDAHD
+665 SFDDAHD
-672 FLTKS
+672 FLTKN
-677 YGNPRDL
+677 YGNPKEL

-697 LDRDPLVKR
+697 LNGDPLVKR
-706 FINFSTGPFPMAGSG
+706 FINFSIGPFPMAGSG

-730 VSDPFDVRAGSSMR
+730 VSNPFDVRAGSSMR
-744 RVIDFS
+744 RVIDFA
-750 NFDNGLSI
+750 NFDNGFSI

-772 TDQTSLYNKG
+772 RDQTSLYNKG
-782 EFKSFKFSE
+782 KFKPFKFSE
-791 SAIRGDNRMRK
+791 SVIKEDSTMRK

>member
-1 VGKQSKTFILLSR
+1 MGKLPRAFILLFLISG
-14 YLPIA
+14 LI
-19 VFITAAFIGFS
+19 VFKINN
-30 VKSFLKPTDIPY
+30 FLKPTDILY
-42 EGEISNLDIQDTVD
+42 EGKIIDLDVDDTVE
-56 VYFDEYGVPSIFAS
+56 VYFDDYGVPSVFAS

-80 YVGARDRLFQMAFMT
+80 YIGARDRLFQMSFMK
-95 YAYKGELSLVLND
+95 YAYKGHLSLVLND
-108 SLFREDKFLRTLG
+108 SLIVEDTFLRTLG
-121 FEKIAQK
+121 FEKIAK
-128 SLATIPAQTLQH
+128 KTLAKVPPSTLQH
-140 LEDTCF
+140 LQDTCF
-146 GINTYVETLSPSDYP
+146 GINAYVQNLSPEDYP
-161 LEFKLLGIEKL
+161 LEFKLIGVEKL
-172 PTFRPLDIVALSTM
+172 PIFEPLDIVALSTM

-203 VNEQLG
+203 INEQLG
-209 SEYLNEILPAYD
+209 SKYLNEILPSYND
-221 DNFITIASNDVLLKS
+221 SFITIASNDVLLKS
-236 YQDFASDT
+236 YKDFASNT
-244 KRIREILKTD
+244 KKIREILKTD

-262 WVVSGSKTDTGLPLL
+262 WVVSGTKTDTGFPLL

-339 TLNDDKTQYMLD
+339 TLNEDKTKYMFD
-351 GEWKDLKIEEEVL
+351 GEWKDLKIEQEVVS
-364 YLKSGNTKTIT
+364 LKSGDKRTIT

-386 DIHPDAKGGS
+386 DIHPDAKGQS
-396 KAISFQWTEFDAFDE
+396 KAISFKWTEFDAFDE
-411 TTALFKLAQ
+411 TTALFMLAK

-450 GWRPNAKIPIRL
+450 GWRPNSKIPIRL
-462 GAEQLIPFDGSTS
+462 GAEKLIPFDGSTS
-475 KHDWKGYVPF
+475 KHDWTGYVPF

-528 DRRLRVDSKLGVE
+528 DRRLKVNSKLGVE

-549 ITSPFAQEYSKLFYN
+549 ITSPFAQEYSTLFN
-564 NYTEGFSAKGDEM
+564 KNYTQGFTDKGDIM

-584 DGVESLDSNAT
+584 DGVESIDSDAT

-600 IYIQLVQNLFQ
+600 IYIQLIQNLFQ
-611 DELQSFGS
+611 DELQSFGD
-619 DSFDTFY
+619 DSFETFY

-641 GKATLWIDN
+641 GEATLWVDN
-650 VSSSEKETL
+650 VLTSKKETL

-665 SFEDAHD
+665 SFDNAHD
-672 FLTKS
+672 FLTKN
-677 YGNPRDL
+677 YGNPKEL

-697 LDRDPLVKR
+697 LNGDPLVKR

-750 NFDNGLSI
+750 DFDNGFSI

-772 TDQTSLYNKG
+772 TDQTLLYNKG

-791 SAIRGDNRMRK
+791 SVIKDDTKMRK

>member
-1 VGKQSKTFILLSR
+1 MGKLSKTFILLF
-14 YLPIA
+14 LITGFI
-19 VFITAAFIGFS
+19 VFSINN
-30 VKSFLKPTDIPY
+30 FLKPTDILY
-42 EGEISNLDIQDTVD
+42 EGKITDLDVEDTVE
-56 VYFDEYGVPSIFAS
+56 VYFDDFGVPSVFAS

-80 YVGARDRLFQMAFMT
+80 YIGARDRLFQMSFMK
-95 YAYKGELSLVLND
+95 YAYKGQLSLVLND
-108 SLFREDKFLRTLG
+108 SLFVEDTFLRTLG
-121 FEKIAQK
+121 FEKIAK
-128 SLATIPAQTLQH
+128 KTLAKVPLETLQH

-146 GINTYVETLSPSDYP
+146 GINAYVQTLSPSEYP
-161 LEFKLLGIEKL
+161 LEFKLIGIEKL
-172 PTFRPLDIVALSTM
+172 PIFEPLDIVALSTM

-203 VNEQLG
+203 INEQLG
-209 SEYLNEILPAYD
+209 PDYLNEILPSYND
-221 DNFITIASNDVLLKS
+221 SFITIASNNVLLKS

-244 KRIREILKTD
+244 RKIRNILKTD

-262 WVVSGSKTDTGLPLL
+262 WVVSGSKTNTGLPLL
-277 ANDPHLSYGQPP
+277 ANDPHLSYNQPP

-339 TLNDDKTQYMLD
+339 TLNEDKTQYMLD
-351 GEWKDLKIEEEVL
+351 GVWKDLKIEKEVIH
-364 YLKSGNTKTIT
+364 LKSGDKKTVT

-386 DIHPDAKGGS
+386 DIHPDAKGQS
-396 KAISFQWTEFDAFDE
+396 KAISFKWTEFDAFDE
-411 TTALFKLAQ
+411 TTALFMLAK

-450 GWRPNAKIPIRL
+450 GWRPNSKIPIRL

-528 DRRLRVDSKLGVE
+528 DRRLKVNSQLDVE

-549 ITSPFAQEYSKLFYN
+549 ITSPFAQEYSTLFIK
-564 NYTEGFSAKGDEM
+564 NYSEGFSEKGDEIHD
-577 YNILNGW
+577 ILNGW
-584 DGVESLDSNAT
+584 DGVESIDSDAT

-611 DELQSFGS
+611 DELQSFGNN
-619 DSFDTFY
+619 SFDTFY

-641 GKATLWIDN
+641 GNAILWVDN
-650 VSSSEKETL
+650 VLTSKKETL
-659 NDIVNQ
+659 NDIVNK
-665 SFEDAHD
+665 SFDDAHD

-677 YGNPRDL
+677 YGDPKDL

-697 LDRDPLVKR
+697 LNGDPLVKR

-744 RVIDFS
+744 RVIDFA
-750 NFDNGLSI
+750 NFDNGFSI
-758 LPTGQSGVFKSPHY
+758 LPTGQSGVFNSPHY
-772 TDQTSLYNKG
+772 RDQTSLYNKG
-782 EFKSFKFSE
+782 EFKSFKFSKK
-791 SAIRGDNRMRK
+791 AIINQKSVKK
-802 LIFVK
+802 LVFN